1 MFKFLIRTSLI
12 LKTTVSGK
20 KLKNKMSFLIDN
32 AAANSTNITEH
43 LSVILNAWHFQ
54 FKVGFR
60 VYGATV

>member
-1 MFKFLIRTSLI
+1 
-12 LKTTVSGK
+12 
-20 KLKNKMSFLIDN
+20 MSFLIDN
-32 AAANSTNITEH
+32 AAANSTNITKH